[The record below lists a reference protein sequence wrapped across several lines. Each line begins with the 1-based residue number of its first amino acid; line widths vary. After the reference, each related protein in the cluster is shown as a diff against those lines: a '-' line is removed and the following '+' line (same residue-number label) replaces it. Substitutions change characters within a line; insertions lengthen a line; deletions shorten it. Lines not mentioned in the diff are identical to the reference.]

1 MKMIHAYIR
10 PARAER
16 VLDRL
21 AELGMHN
28 ATLTHVTSV
37 GPNSTDPDS
46 SKLNLEYG
54 RAGSRTVKIEFFC
67 PDEWESK
74 CVAILCEAAST
85 HHAGDGVVM
94 VADIEKLVQV
104 QTGELIGDSK

>member
-37 GPNSTDPDS
+37 GPDSADPSS
-46 SKLNLEYG
+46 SKVNLEYG
-54 RAGSRTVKIEFFC
+54 RAANRSVKIEFFC

-94 VADIEKLVQV
+94 VADIEQLVQI
-104 QTGELIGDSK
+104 QTGKPIGDKK